1 MPATSRSTE
10 PPSSIPTF
18 LPAPTRVVVFGL
30 LAMMGIGMSA
40 WAYDWARPDGPILYW
55 GILPGAPFVLLAA
68 VSLVPRIPLRVTIG
82 ACVGGL
88 LAVATSY
95 GALLVASATYAGG
108 GANIG
113 LGLLL
118 LATPVYL
125 QMAMLFGAFCGRN
138 LESHA

>member
-1 MPATSRSTE
+1 MPEASHSKDRLTSA
-10 PPSSIPTF
+10 PT
-18 LPAPTRVVVFGL
+18 LLLSATRVVVFGL
-30 LAMMGIGMSA
+30 LAVMGIGMSA
-40 WAYDWARPDGPILYW
+40 WAYDWARPDGPLFYW
-55 GILPGAPFVLLAA
+55 GILPGAPFVLLAG
-68 VSLVPRIPLRVTIG
+68 VSLVPRMPLRVTIG

-95 GALLVASATYAGG
+95 GALLYASANYAGG

-125 QMAMLFGAFCGRN
+125 PLAMLFGAFCGRRVG
-138 LESHA
+138 SHT